1 MAQSTDLKNP
11 DPLMRAVAKVRDKV
25 GAPHVIFDDDSYISD
40 LEDTGNNVFRAAAVR
55 LLAIANSDAY
65 IQKVQKT
72 LELETDGAKLADS
85 YRATA
90 KTLLSMAEAA
100 LPENDALVPQG
111 KCIGSHRVD
120 GYTPRYYVD

>member
-1 MAQSTDLKNP
+1 MAQTTDLKHL
-11 DPLMRAVAKVRDKV
+11 DPLFRAVAKVRDKV
-25 GAPHVIFDDDSYISD
+25 GAPHIIFEDDSYISD

-90 KTLLSMAEAA
+90 KTLLSMTEAA
-100 LPENDALVPQG
+100 LPEAENLVPQG
-111 KCIGSHRVD
+111 KSIQPRRVD

>member
-1 MAQSTDLKNP
+1 MAQTTDLNHANP
-11 DPLMRAVAKVRDKV
+11 LLRAVAKTRSKV
-25 GAPHVIFDDDSYISD
+25 GAPHIIFEDEDYLSD
-40 LEDTGNNVFRAAAVR
+40 LEDTGGNVFRAAAVR

-100 LPENDALVPQG
+100 LPAVVDEVPQG
-111 KCIGSHRVD
+111 RSIQPRRID